1 MEAHAGKKKNRLT
14 LYIGIAL
21 ALGIALGFVF
31 NKTYVGDENNR
42 IANADIQAG
51 HLLAKMKPFEKPKD
65 SVAFAALSSLH
76 KIVTGQK
83 KIAEQSLLNTG
94 NEAAAL
100 ANIKLLAD
108 SLKSINVLLAAQ
120 TDTSNAA
127 YKNLL
132 KQKELVAAQK
142 SETIKAR
149 DKKLEWF
156 TILADVF
163 LRLIK
168 MIVAPLVFTTLVVGV
183 AKLGD
188 IKAVGRIGGKTLLW
202 FVCASLLSLL
212 LGMVLVNI
220 FEPGTKMGLALPD
233 SSVNTG
239 IDKAAMTVKDFFY
252 HVFPASVVDA
262 MAKNEILQIVVFS
275 LFFGVAAAA
284 LGDVAKPV
292 VKALDAVAHIVLRIT
307 SYVMNGFAPLAV
319 FGAMAA
325 IIAKQGIGILKTYS
339 IFIGE
344 FYFGLFLLW
353 VLLAFA
359 GFLFIKKRV
368 FNLLRRME
376 EPIMLAFSTAS
387 SEAAFPKTMLEL
399 ERFGCKDK
407 IVSFVLPLGYSFNLD
422 GSMMYMTYA
431 SLFIAQSYG
440 MHIPVGTQI
449 TMLLVL
455 MLTSKGIAGVPRASL
470 VVIAGTLATFNIPE
484 AGIALLLG
492 IDPLLDMGRSATNVV
507 GNSIATAVVSKWEGE
522 LSHGHHHE
530 HPHHH
535 GHHHGHEHK

>member
-1 MEAHAGKKKNRLT
+1 MEPTPVKKSKLT

-21 ALGIALGFVF
+21 VLGIIAGFIL
-31 NKTYVGDENNR
+31 NKSYVGEENTR
-42 IANADIQAG
+42 IANAELQSKDV
-51 HLLAKMKPFEKPKD
+51 LLQMKQFEKVKD
-65 SVAFAALSSLH
+65 SLVFAGLLQQQQSLMA
-76 KIVTGQK
+76 QK
-83 KIAEQSLLNTG
+83 KAAENTLLNTPNG
-94 NEAAAL
+94 SAQVSL
-100 ANIKLLAD
+100 VKLLGD
-108 SLKSINVLLAAQ
+108 SITKV
-120 TDTSNAA
+120 
-127 YKNLL
+127 NL
-132 KQKELVAAQK
+132 LVAAQSDTVSAAYK
-142 SETIKAR
+142 VLVQQKNLISLQKNESLKAR
-149 DKKLEWF
+149 DKKLDWF

-202 FVCASLLSLL
+202 FISASLMSLL
-212 LGMVLVNI
+212 LGMILVNL
-220 FEPGTKMGLALPD
+220 FEPGKAMQLTLPD
-233 SSVNTG
+233 STVNTG
-239 IDKAAMTVKDFFY
+239 IDKAALTVKDFFY
-252 HVFPASVVDA
+252 HVFPASVIDA
-262 MAKNEILQIVVFS
+262 MAKNEILQIVVFA

-284 LGDVAKPV
+284 LGDIAKPV
-292 VKALDAVAHIVLRIT
+292 VRALDATAHIILKVT
-307 SYVMNGFAPLAV
+307 GYVMNFAPVAV
-319 FGAMAA
+319 FGAMSA

-344 FYFGLFLLW
+344 FYFGLGVLWLFLI
-353 VLLAFA
+353 FA
-359 GFLFIKKRV
+359 GFLFIGKRV
-368 FNLLRRME
+368 VELIRRMR
-376 EPIMLAFSTAS
+376 EPILLAFSTSS

-422 GSMMYMTYA
+422 GSMMYMTFA

-440 MHIPVGTQI
+440 MHIPLPTQL

-470 VVIAGTLATFNIPE
+470 VVIAGTLSTFNIPE

-507 GNSIATAVVSKWEGE
+507 GNSIATAVVSKMEGE
-522 LSHGHHHE
+522 LG
-530 HPHHH
+530 
-535 GHHHGHEHK
+535 